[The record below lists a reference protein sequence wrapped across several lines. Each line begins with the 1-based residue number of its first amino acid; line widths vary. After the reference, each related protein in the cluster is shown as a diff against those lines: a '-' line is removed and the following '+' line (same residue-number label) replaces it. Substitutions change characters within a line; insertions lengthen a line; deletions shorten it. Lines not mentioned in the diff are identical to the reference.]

1 MFLLFSPRQD
11 FDNSYCQYYIA
22 VMRALESYRGQE
34 FIGVEELTSA
44 AASLVELYSV
54 EPARG
59 NVRLS
64 LTPRIVRHY
73 LSEDLLGEP
82 TGQAGTSLVFN
93 YGNLLRLL
101 AVKRLLAEHW
111 SVVKIKEFM
120 TALDIMALEQLV
132 GGALASSTS
141 PPAGSR
147 QQQRPPAGRESA
159 ATPHA
164 TLRRPTDF
172 AAINQPP
179 PASSFLAPQPPPPLA
194 SLAVES
200 ARRAERAATEW
211 IELTT
216 GLEIKVRRS
225 FRPPRTEQERER
237 LAARFWSVI
246 NRNAKKQ

>member
-1 MFLLFSPRQD
+1 
-11 FDNSYCQYYIA
+11 
-22 VMRALESYRGQE
+22 MRTLESYRAQE

-44 AASLVELYSV
+44 ASTLIERYNA

-59 NVRLS
+59 NVRLR

-101 AVKRLLAEHW
+101 AVKKLLAEHW

-120 TALDIMALEQLV
+120 TALDITALEELV
-132 GGALASSTS
+132 NGALASVSRSGNSLMQKTAET
-141 PPAGSR
+141 PA
-147 QQQRPPAGRESA
+147 RESA
-159 ATPHA
+159 GAN
-164 TLRRPTDF
+164 LQGGSRRPVEIAPISSASPF
-172 AAINQPP
+172 AP
-179 PASSFLAPQPPPPLA
+179 SFLASPPPPLA

>member
-1 MFLLFSPRQD
+1 MH
-11 FDNSYCQYYIA
+11 
-22 VMRALESYRGQE
+22 VLESYRGQE
-34 FIGVEELTSA
+34 FIGVEELTTA
-44 AASLVELYSV
+44 AAALIERYST

-59 NVRLS
+59 NVRLR

-101 AVKRLLAEHW
+101 AVKKLLAEHW

-120 TALDIMALEQLV
+120 TALDITALEQLV
-132 GGALASSTS
+132 SGALSSVSRSGNNSQQKAGDARGRENASSL
-141 PPAGSR
+141 
-147 QQQRPPAGRESA
+147 
-159 ATPHA
+159 HA
-164 TLRRPTDF
+164 NLRRPVEVAPARNAGF
-172 AAINQPP
+172 AP
-179 PASSFLAPQPPPPLA
+179 SFLASPPPPLA

-200 ARRAERAATEW
+200 ARRAERVATEW

-225 FRPPRTEQERER
+225 FRPPHTEQERER
-237 LAARFWSVI
+237 LVARFWSVI

>member
-1 MFLLFSPRQD
+1 MD
-11 FDNSYCQYYIA
+11 
-22 VMRALESYRGQE
+22 ALENYRGQE
-34 FIGVEELTSA
+34 FIGVEELTTA
-44 AASLVELYSV
+44 AASLIERYSP

-59 NVRLS
+59 NVRLR

-101 AVKRLLAEHW
+101 AVKKLLAEHW

-120 TALDIMALEQLV
+120 TALDITALEQLV
-132 GGALASSTS
+132 SGALASAPRTGSSS
-141 PPAGSR
+141 P
-147 QQQRPPAGRESA
+147 QQKADGAPGRESA
-159 ATPHA
+159 TNFYA
-164 TLRRPTDF
+164 TLQRRPSEI
-172 AAINQPP
+172 APASAPP
-179 PASSFLAPQPPPPLA
+179 PATSFLASQPPPPLA

>member
-1 MFLLFSPRQD
+1 MH
-11 FDNSYCQYYIA
+11 
-22 VMRALESYRGQE
+22 ALESYRGQE
-34 FIGVEELTSA
+34 FVGVEELTVA
-44 AASLVELYSV
+44 AASLIERYSM

-82 TGQAGTSLVFN
+82 TGQAGTSLIFN

-101 AVKRLLAEHW
+101 AVKKLLAEHW

-120 TALDIMALEQLV
+120 TALDIVALEQLV
-132 GGALASSTS
+132 NGALVS
-141 PPAGSR
+141 SR
-147 QQQRPPAGRESA
+147 QAGNRTTQKTVVTRESV
-159 ATPHA
+159 TGPHA
-164 TLRRPTDF
+164 TLRRPADPAATD
-172 AAINQPP
+172 AQPR
-179 PASSFLAPQPPPPLA
+179 ATSFLAPPQPPPLA

-211 IELTT
+211 IELAT

-237 LAARFWSVI
+237 LTARFWSVI
-246 NRNAKKQ
+246 NRHARKQ

>member
-1 MFLLFSPRQD
+1 MQ
-11 FDNSYCQYYIA
+11 
-22 VMRALESYRGQE
+22 ALESYRGQE
-34 FIGVEELTSA
+34 FIGVEELTTA
-44 AASLVELYSV
+44 AASLIERYSA

-59 NVRLS
+59 NVRLR
-64 LTPRIVRHY
+64 LTSRIVRHY

-101 AVKRLLAEHW
+101 AVKKLLAEHW

-120 TALDIMALEQLV
+120 TALDITALEQLV
-132 GGALASSTS
+132 NGALASV
-141 PPAGSR
+141 SR
-147 QQQRPPAGRESA
+147 SGASVPQKTGETRASA
-159 ATPHA
+159 AGPHA
-164 TLRRPTDF
+164 NLRRPVEVAP
-172 AAINQPP
+172 AAR
-179 PASSFLAPQPPPPLA
+179 ASSFAPSFLASPPPPLA

-200 ARRAERAATEW
+200 ARRAERVATEW

-246 NRNAKKQ
+246 NRNTKKQ